1 SGAIDS
7 DEDAGAG
14 SESGERP
21 VTAVPAAGSTAPTAT
36 PAVTLRLGERD
47 ATFQLGAGRLT
58 TPLIEGGFPN
68 YRQLIPSGYPNNL
81 LVGRDALLD
90 AVRRVKL
97 LVRDPTTPVRIALRS
112 DGIELT
118 VITQD
123 WGQATEEV
131 DAKYEGSE
139 MTVAFNPTYLIDG
152 VEAITSDEVR
162 L

>member
-1 SGAIDS
+1 
-7 DEDAGAG
+7 
-14 SESGERP
+14 
-21 VTAVPAAGSTAPTAT
+21 
-36 PAVTLRLGERD
+36 
-47 ATFQLGAGRLT
+47 
-58 TPLIEGGFPN
+58 
-68 YRQLIPSGYPNNL
+68 L

-152 VEAITSDEVR
+152 VEAVTSDEIRLETLDALKPATIKPTEGSDYLYLLMPVR
-162 L
+162 VS